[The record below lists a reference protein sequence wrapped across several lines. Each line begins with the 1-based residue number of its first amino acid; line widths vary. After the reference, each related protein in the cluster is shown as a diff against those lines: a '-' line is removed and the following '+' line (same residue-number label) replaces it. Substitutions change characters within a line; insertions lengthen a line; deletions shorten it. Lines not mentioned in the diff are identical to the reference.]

1 MGGRGTG
8 IVLFPPFFYDFYPHL
23 WGGNVKYSG
32 KLVSSEIFFENN
44 LVCLHNFYIFVH
56 EEIRLLRL
64 SDFKE
69 EKSEVLQ
76 IISQTRGFGEKIL
89 TFQFRLQHNNL
100 CAVHKNYKTV

>member
-1 MGGRGTG
+1 M
-8 IVLFPPFFYDFYPHL
+8 
-23 WGGNVKYSG
+23 
-32 KLVSSEIFFENN
+32 
-44 LVCLHNFYIFVH
+44 H

-76 IISQTRGFGEKIL
+76 IISQTRGFGEKAL

-100 CAVHKNYKTV
+100 CTVHKNYKTV